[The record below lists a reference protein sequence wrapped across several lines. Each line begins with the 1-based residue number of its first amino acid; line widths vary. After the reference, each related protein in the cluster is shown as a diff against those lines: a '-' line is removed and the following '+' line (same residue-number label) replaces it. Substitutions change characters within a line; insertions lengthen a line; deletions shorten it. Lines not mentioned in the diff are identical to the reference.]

1 MPSENETMDAYFELF
16 DLESGNVIEDYVSER
31 DAIDALVQV
40 VVNHG
45 PQAIETFALTHVS
58 NGKSVLIAMQDELVL
73 RVEREMEQL
82 ALQRRMS

>member
-1 MPSENETMDAYFELF
+1 MDAYFELF

-45 PQAIETFALTHVS
+45 SQAIETFALTHVT
-58 NGKSVLIAMQDELVL
+58 NGKSMLIAMQDELVL